1 MSDVKLKLMQ
11 SQITH
16 AIQLTNQS
24 VLENPWIRPRPLKFE
39 LINQRSARWRNI
51 LYWVLIPWQTRT
63 HCCGHIVVHDVSWT
77 AQTEKHLV
85 RPQNV
90 SEQSQKH
97 FLCPGNKICVH
108 NKCCAREK
116 HLCPRLQGPLD
127 FYFRRKSYWIRARFW
142 RFLSRDSRRWRGH
155 RQTSPTA
162 IESE

>member
-85 RPQNV
+85 RTQNV

-97 FLCPGNKICVH
+97 FFVSGKQNLCPQQMLR
-108 NKCCAREK
+108 ARET
-116 HLCPRLQGPLD
+116 
-127 FYFRRKSYWIRARFW
+127 FVSSFARAF
-142 RFLSRDSRRWRGH
+142 RFLFQKKKLLNSGQILKISVVW
-155 RQTSPTA
+155 
-162 IESE
+162 